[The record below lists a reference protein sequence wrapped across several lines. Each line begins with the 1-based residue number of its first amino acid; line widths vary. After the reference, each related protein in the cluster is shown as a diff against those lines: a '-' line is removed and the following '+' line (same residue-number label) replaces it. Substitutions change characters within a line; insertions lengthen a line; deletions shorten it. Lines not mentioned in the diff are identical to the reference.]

1 MEKAILEVKFLAKS
15 FEKPLFEN
23 LSFSVN
29 PGESVAITGPS
40 GVGKSTLLH
49 ILAGLESPDA
59 GSVFILDKNI
69 HETCQDLIRNN
80 HIGFVFQGFHLLE
93 DYNVLENVLMPAII
107 KREKVS
113 LGSKAYQRA
122 IKLLTHVNM
131 NDKQKAS
138 IKHLSG
144 GEKQRIAI
152 ARALCNGPDLL
163 LADEP
168 TGNLDEDNSNII
180 SSLLLDACKEFNKA
194 LVIVT
199 HDTYLAKQC
208 DRHLVLKN
216 KALETAVKI

>member
-1 MEKAILEVKFLAKS
+1 MEKAILQVRSLTKS
-15 FEKPLFEN
+15 FEKTLFEN
-23 LSFSVN
+23 LSFAVP

-49 ILAGLESPDA
+49 ILAGLETPDA
-59 GSVFILDKNI
+59 GEVFILDKNI
-69 HETCQDLIRNN
+69 HETCQDLIRND

-113 LGSKAYQRA
+113 PNSKAYQRA
-122 IKLLTHVNM
+122 MGLLTRVNM
-131 NDKQKAS
+131 IDKKNAS
-138 IKHLSG
+138 IKNLSG

-180 SSLLLDACKEFNKA
+180 SSLLLHACKEFNKA

-199 HDTYLAKQC
+199 HDTRLAKLC
-208 DRHLVLKN
+208 NRHLELRN
-216 KALETAVKI
+216 KALETVV